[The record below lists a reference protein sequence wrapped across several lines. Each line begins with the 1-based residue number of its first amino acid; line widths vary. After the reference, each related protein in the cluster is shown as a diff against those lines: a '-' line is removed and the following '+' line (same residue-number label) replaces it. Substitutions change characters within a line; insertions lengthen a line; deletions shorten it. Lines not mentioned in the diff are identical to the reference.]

1 MKNPINRCFILNR
14 KLDFDPITKNLIS
27 KENQATENVIPF
39 ENSFTFHFHGTVGKV
54 INLKTDIKVT

>member
-39 ENSFTFHFHGTVGKV
+39 ENSFTFHGTVGKV
-54 INLKTDIKVT
+54 TNLKTDTKVT